1 MTDDVEPTVEA
12 PRPVDVTRLVHEAAS
27 RSGLL
32 WVRVVGGGT
41 HAVWHVWHDD
51 GDPRGT
57 GPAAYVVSG
66 PGEQSLPWLPDEV
79 ELIFRSKDTGGRLLT
94 VHATARELVPEDPG
108 WDAAVE
114 VLRPERLNA
123 VGDVAQRWAQS
134 CTIHVLS
141 PHGRLGEAPGSYTDG
156 SGAQPVH
163 PAAAATARWRP
174 WHWRGR
180 PASRR
185 GSVAGG
191 RPTDSL
197 SG

>member
-1 MTDDVEPTVEA
+1 MSEEAAPGTAAA

-27 RSGLL
+27 TSGLL
-32 WVRVVGGGT
+32 WVRVPGGGT

-51 GDPRGT
+51 GDERGT

-66 PGEQSLPWLPDEV
+66 PGEQSLPWLPEEV
-79 ELIFRSKDTGGRLLT
+79 ELILRSKDSGGRLLT
-94 VHATARELVPEDPG
+94 IHASARELTPQDLA

-114 VLRPERLNA
+114 VLRPARLNA

-134 CTIHVLS
+134 CTIHVLH
-141 PHGRLGEAPGSYTDG
+141 PHGRLVEGPGAYAAT
-156 SGAQPVH
+156 SGAERVH
-163 PAAAATARWRP
+163 PAGATTARWRP

-180 PASRR
+180 SRAR
-185 GSVAGG
+185 GS
-191 RPTDSL
+191 RPDTL